1 MNEALKTVEHLINFS
16 HQEVNRLKSLPG
28 MSDKAYDALRIASI
42 QLIDVGRNVSL
53 ARGWNLTVENDNEKT
68 L

>member
-1 MNEALKTVEHLINFS
+1 
-16 HQEVNRLKSLPG
+16 